1 MKNFKLSIF
10 GILILLLAFTSCN
23 NEDAIV
29 DTQQNTQESESIT
42 TTLGRLSQQY
52 DENGNVDQ
60 ANNPAGNIVFDF
72 CFDFVFPIDL
82 SFNTGTTVT
91 VNSLDELIDIYSSS
105 TENLFIN
112 GIAFPFQVE
121 TYNENSNA
129 LEIETINNEDEF
141 FSLLED
147 CNFDDIDDCSCTEE
161 YDPVCV
167 NVTDLDGETYTIL
180 YPNSCHALCDGFSEE
195 DFSVECEENFDI
207 GGSECFEFVY
217 PISIIL
223 DEGDTVTVNSREEL
237 FNIIYGAYHIGL
249 VFPLDIITEDDNTVV
264 ALTIN
269 SYNEL
274 EAIIEDCFGNDY
286 GVIDCSIEDITNT
299 LVNCFWQI
307 DFVDD
312 DQYLYNFFNDG
323 TYQVQSDDNLLT
335 SGTWNIVTGIDTFY
349 LTLNANSPNYDD
361 EWVVTVCDESL
372 EMQSLVSP
380 QAELYSTDCYGDNN
394 NLDCS
399 IGDITNTLAD
409 YCWSIDFIDYNE
421 FIYNLNSDG
430 TYQLQDIGGNSGG
443 SFLTSGVWNVVAV
456 NNTYYITLDA
466 ELEEYNDEWLVT
478 DCDTDLGYASIE
490 MQSLVYPQAYIYYAD
505 CDNDGDDDNNYDC
518 STEEGAS
525 NILTE
530 CPWII
535 DYNSSS
541 NEFTYFFYNDGTFQ
555 VMSDNNIVTNGVW
568 VFDMTNNGYVIGL
581 DAESPNFD
589 DTWAIYDCDEEMGLT
604 LGSIDYPQA
613 EIYSINCD

>member
-10 GILILLLAFTSCN
+10 SVLIVLLAFTSCT
-23 NEDAIV
+23 NEETIV
-29 DTQQNTQESESIT
+29 DTQQNTEESESIT

-60 ANNPAGNIVFDF
+60 TNNPAGNIVFDF
-72 CFDFVFPIDL
+72 CFDFVYPIEL
-82 SFNTGTTVT
+82 SFNTDTTVT

-147 CNFDDIDDCSCTEE
+147 CNFDEIEDCYCTEE

-167 NVTDLDGETYTIL
+167 NVTDLDGELFTIS
-180 YPNSCHALCDGFSEE
+180 YPNACYAICDGFTEDDFSEE
-195 DFSVECEENFDI
+195 CQIDYESSD
-207 GGSECFEFVY
+207 GECFDFVY

-223 DEGDTVTVNSREEL
+223 DEGDPVTVNSREEL
-237 FNIIYGAYHIGL
+237 FNATYGAYHIDL
-249 VFPLDIITEDDNTVV
+249 VLPLDIIIENDSIV
-264 ALTIN
+264 TIN
-269 SYNEL
+269 DYDEL
-274 EAIIEDCFGNDY
+274 EAIIEDCVGDY
-286 GVIDCSIEDITNT
+286 NVGVVDCSIEDITSA
-299 LVNCFWQI
+299 LINCFWQI

-323 TYQVQSDDNLLT
+323 TYQVQSGDSLLT
-335 SGTWNIVTGIDTFY
+335 SGEWIINTGNETFY
-349 LTLNANSPNYDD
+349 ITLAANSPIYND

-380 QAELYSTDCYGDNN
+380 QAELYSIDCVGEG
-394 NLDCS
+394 LDCS

-409 YCWSIDFIDYNE
+409 YCWSIDFIDDSE

-430 TYQLQDIGGNSGG
+430 TYQLQDIGGNTEGTV
-443 SFLTSGVWNVVAV
+443 LTTGAWSVAAG
-456 NNTYYITLDA
+456 NGTFYITLNA
-466 ELEEYNDEWLVT
+466 ELNEYNDEWVVY
-478 DCDTDLGYASIE
+478 DCDEEMGLILGSID
-490 MQSLVYPQAYIYYAD
+490 YPQAQIYSID
-505 CDNDGDDDNNYDC
+505 CNDDGNDDNNYDC
-518 STEEGAS
+518 SSEEGAS

-535 DYNSSS
+535 DFIDS
-541 NEFTYFFYNDGTFQ
+541 NEFTYFFYIDGTFQ
-555 VMSDNNIVTNGVW
+555 VMSENNVLTTGEW
-568 VFDMTNNGYVIGL
+568 EFGMTNNGYLIEL

-589 DTWAIYDCDEEMGLT
+589 DTWAINDCDEEMGLA
-604 LGSIDYPQA
+604 LGSINYPQA

>member
-10 GILILLLAFTSCN
+10 SVLIVLLAFTSCT
-23 NEDAIV
+23 NEETIV
-29 DTQQNTQESESIT
+29 DTQQNTEESESIT

-60 ANNPAGNIVFDF
+60 TNNPAGNIVFDF
-72 CFDFVFPIDL
+72 CFDFVYPIEL
-82 SFNTGTTVT
+82 SFNTDTTVT

-147 CNFDDIDDCSCTEE
+147 CNFDEIEDCYCTEE

-167 NVTDLDGETYTIL
+167 NVTDLDGELFTIS
-180 YPNSCHALCDGFSEE
+180 YPNACYAICDGFTEDDFSEE
-195 DFSVECEENFDI
+195 CEQGYES
-207 GGSECFEFVY
+207 GAGECFEFVY

-223 DEGDTVTVNSREEL
+223 DEGDPVIVNSREEL
-237 FNIIYGAYHIGL
+237 FNATYGAYHIDL
-249 VFPLDIITEDDNTVV
+249 VLPLDIIIEGDTVV
-264 ALTIN
+264 TIN
-269 SYNEL
+269 DYDEL
-274 EAIIEDCFGNDY
+274 EAIIEECFGDSY
-286 GVIDCSIEDITNT
+286 GDIDCSIEDITNT

-312 DQYLYNFFNDG
+312 DQYLYNLNSDG
-323 TYQVQSDDNLLT
+323 TYQVQSGDSLLT
-335 SGTWNIVTGIDTFY
+335 FGTWNIVTGNDTFY
-349 LTLNANSPNYDD
+349 LTLNANTSEYSD
-361 EWVVTVCDESL
+361 EWVVTVCDENL
-372 EMQSLVSP
+372 EMQSLVFP
-380 QAELYSTDCYGDNN
+380 QAELYSIDCYDDNI
-394 NLDCS
+394 DCS

-409 YCWSIDFIDYNE
+409 YCWSIDFIDNSE

-430 TYQLQDIGGNSGG
+430 TYQLQDIGGNTGG
-443 SFLTSGVWNVVAV
+443 IVLTSGAWSVAAG
-456 NNTYYITLDA
+456 NGTFYITLNA
-466 ELEEYNDEWLVT
+466 ELTEYNDEWVVYY
-478 DCDTDLGYASIE
+478 CDEEIGLILGSID
-490 MQSLVYPQAYIYYAD
+490 YPQAQIYSID
-505 CDNDGDDDNNYDC
+505 CNDDGNDDNNYDC
-518 STEEGAS
+518 SSEEGAS

-535 DYNSSS
+535 DYIDF
-541 NEFTYFFYNDGTFQ
+541 NEFIYFFNIDGTYQ
-555 VMSDNNIVTNGVW
+555 VQSDNNILTTGTW
-568 VFDMTNNGYVIGL
+568 EFGMTNNAYTINL
-581 DAESPNFD
+581 SAELTEYN
-589 DTWAIYDCDEEMGLT
+589 DTWVVYDCDEEIGLT

-613 EIYSINCD
+613 EIYSVDCD